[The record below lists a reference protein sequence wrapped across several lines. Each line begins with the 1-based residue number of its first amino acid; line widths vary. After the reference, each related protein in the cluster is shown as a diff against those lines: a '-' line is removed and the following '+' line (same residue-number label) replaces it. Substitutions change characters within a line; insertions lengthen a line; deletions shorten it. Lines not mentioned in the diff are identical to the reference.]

1 MGAVSEGTASLRPM
15 GIHDDDIAKVRSS
28 ADLVA
33 LIGEHTEIK
42 RSGRQWMARCP
53 MHGERT
59 PSLSVS
65 PEKGV
70 YYCFGCQRSGD
81 AISFVQEMDNLDFV
95 GAVESLA
102 SRYGIELRYT
112 TKDEGSQRQR
122 KRTLLDAVGKA
133 VEFYH
138 DRLLTS
144 PEAGEA
150 RSYLRSRGYDG
161 DVVRRYKIG
170 WAPDDWDQ
178 LARHLRLGAD
188 DLKDAGL
195 GFVNKAGRQ
204 QDFFRGRVMFPI
216 HDERGDPV
224 GFGGRIL
231 PGHEGSKYK
240 NTTTEAVVYDKSRVL
255 YGLHTHREGIVKA
268 GEAIICEGYTD
279 VIGFADA
286 GIPRAVATCGTA
298 MTEDH
303 VKLLKRFSASR
314 LVLAFD
320 ADAAGLAA
328 AVRVYEW
335 EREHELEVRVA
346 DLPAGV
352 DPADLAR
359 EDPAELQRA
368 VDEAIPFLSFRLE
381 RVLAAGDMSSVEGR
395 ARTAEAALD
404 VVTEHPDPLVRDA
417 YLLEVSDRCRVD
429 LSRLRELAAAPR
441 PKAAERE
448 TVPPR
453 RRDEPRREEHRR
465 AESRHAEP
473 RAVPNRP
480 DDHYGGDFEAPDG
493 YDDPGPMPA
502 DLLIEADTGVTAAED
517 EALRLAI
524 HRPDET
530 ERLHPLLFGDPVRRE
545 AFVALRDG
553 GLLGAGDRAGERA
566 ASLLR
571 RLAVDPSDAEA
582 DDILAGL
589 ARLAARR
596 TLDDLRRVQRALDST
611 DEQKTHAVAS
621 IGPLKLLVERL
632 DERGTREEA
641 ISQLLPWLI
650 GYEEGRSA

>member
-1 MGAVSEGTASLRPM
+1 M
-15 GIHDDDIAKVRSS
+15 GIHDEDIAKVRSS

-81 AISFVQEMDNLDFV
+81 AITFVQEMDNLDFA

-102 SRYGIELRYT
+102 GRYGIQLRYT
-112 TKDEGSQRQR
+112 SANEGSRRQR
-122 KRTLLDAVGKA
+122 KRTLLDAVEKA

-138 DRLLTS
+138 QRLLTS
-144 PEAGEA
+144 PDAGEA

-178 LARHLRLGAD
+178 LAKHLRLKED
-188 DLKDAGL
+188 DLRDAGL

-240 NTTTEAVVYDKSRVL
+240 NTTTDAVVYDKSRVL

-303 VKLLKRFSASR
+303 VKLLKRFSADR

-328 AVRVYEW
+328 AERVYEW
-335 EREHELEVRVA
+335 EREHGLEVRVA
-346 DLPAGV
+346 DLPPGV

-359 EDPAELQRA
+359 EDPKELQRA
-368 VDEAIPFLSFRLE
+368 IDEATPFLSFRIE
-381 RVLAAGDMSSVEGR
+381 RVLSGGDLSTVEGR

-404 VVTEHPDPLVRDA
+404 VIAEHPDPLVRDA
-417 YLLEVSDRCRVD
+417 YLLDVSDRCRVD
-429 LSRLRELAAAPR
+429 LARLRELAAAPR
-441 PKAAERE
+441 ARVPERE

-453 RRDEPRREEHRR
+453 RRDDPPPGAPREV
-465 AESRHAEP
+465 A
-473 RAVPNRP
+473 NQP
-480 DDHYGGDFEAPDG
+480 DDYEFDES
-493 YDDPGPMPA
+493 MVPA
-502 DLLIEADTGVTAAED
+502 DVLIEPEHHAVAAED

-524 HRPDET
+524 HRPDHAA
-530 ERLHPLLFGDPVRRE
+530 RLHPVLFSDPTRR
-545 AFVALRDG
+545 VALEALKEG
-553 GLLGAGDRAGERA
+553 GLLGAGDRAGEQA
-566 ASLLR
+566 AALLR
-571 RLAVDPSDAEA
+571 RLAVDPSDA
-582 DDILAGL
+582 DPVDVVAGL
-589 ARLAARR
+589 LRSAGRH

-611 DEQKTHAVAS
+611 DEQKKHAVAS
-621 IGPLKLLVERL
+621 IGPVKLLIERL
-632 DERGTREEA
+632 DESDTREEA
-641 ISQLLPWLI
+641 IEQLLPWLI
-650 GYEEGRSA
+650 GYEEGRNA

>member
-1 MGAVSEGTASLRPM
+1 M
-15 GIHDDDIAKVRSS
+15 GINDDDIAKVRSS

-33 LIGEHTEIK
+33 IIGEHTEIK

-81 AISFVQEMDNLDFV
+81 AISFVQEMDNLDFA

-112 TKDEGSQRQR
+112 SKDEGSQRAR
-122 KRTLLDAVGKA
+122 KRGLLDAVEKA
-133 VEFYH
+133 MDFYH

-161 DVVRRYKIG
+161 EVVRRYKIG

-178 LARHLRLGAD
+178 LARHLRLSAD
-188 DLKDAGL
+188 DLRDSGL
-195 GFVNKAGRQ
+195 GFVNKADRQ
-204 QDFFRGRVMFPI
+204 QDAFRGRVMFPI

-240 NTTTEAVVYDKSRVL
+240 NTTTEAAVYDKSRVL

-328 AVRVYEW
+328 AARVYEW
-335 EREHELEVRVA
+335 ERTHELEVRVA

-359 EDPAELQRA
+359 EDPVELQRA

-381 RVLAAGDMSSVEGR
+381 RVLNAGDMSSVEGR

-404 VVTEHPDPLVRDA
+404 VITEHPDPLVRDA
-417 YLLEVSDRCRVD
+417 YLLEVADRCRVD
-429 LSRLRELAAAPR
+429 LPRLRELASAPR
-441 PKAAERE
+441 PKVVEQE
-448 TVPPR
+448 TVPTR
-453 RRDEPRREEHRR
+453 RREEPRQ
-465 AESRHAEP
+465 EEP
-473 RAVPNRP
+473 RAVTNQP
-480 DDHYGGDFEAPDG
+480 DDYYPHDGDL
-493 YDDPGPMPA
+493 MPA
-502 DLLIEADTGVTAAED
+502 DVLIEADAGATAAED

-524 HRPDET
+524 HRPDEV
-530 ERLHPLLFGDPVRRE
+530 ERLHPLLFGDATRRE
-545 AFVALRDG
+545 AFVALSDG

-571 RLAVDPSDAEA
+571 RLAVDPSDAEG
-582 DDILAGL
+582 DDVLAGL
-589 ARLAARR
+589 ARLSGRR
-596 TLDDLRRVQRALDST
+596 VLDDLRRVQRALDST
-611 DEQKTHAVAS
+611 DDQKTHAVSS
-621 IGPLKLLVERL
+621 IGPLKLLIERL
-632 DERGTREEA
+632 DERDTREEA
-641 ISQLLPWLI
+641 IEQLLPWLI
-650 GYEEGRSA
+650 GYEEGRSE

>member
-1 MGAVSEGTASLRPM
+1 M
-15 GIHDDDIAKVRSS
+15 GIHDDDIAKVRTS

-70 YYCFGCQRSGD
+70 YYCFGCGRSGD
-81 AISFVQEMDNLDFV
+81 AITFVQEMDNLDFA

-102 SRYGIELRYT
+102 SRYGIQLRYT
-112 TKDEGSQRQR
+112 SKEEGSQRAR

-133 VEFYH
+133 VDFYH

-144 PEAGEA
+144 ADAGEA
-150 RSYLRSRGYDG
+150 RAYLRSRGYGG
-161 DVVRRYKIG
+161 DVVRRYRIG
-170 WAPDDWDQ
+170 WAPDDWDT
-178 LARHLRLGAD
+178 LARHVRLNAD
-188 DLKDAGL
+188 DLRDSGL

-204 QDFFRGRVMFPI
+204 QDAFRARVMFPI

-286 GIPRAVATCGTA
+286 DIPRAVATCGTA

-303 VKLLKRFSASR
+303 VKLLKRFSANR

-328 AVRVYEW
+328 AGRVYEW
-335 EREHELEVRVA
+335 ERTHELEIRVA

-359 EDPAELQRA
+359 EDPAELRRA
-368 VDEAIPFLSFRLE
+368 VDEAVPFLRFRLE
-381 RVLAAGDMSSVEGR
+381 RVLAAGDMSTVEGR

-404 VVTEHPDPLVRDA
+404 VVTEHPDPLVRDS
-417 YLLEVSDRCRVD
+417 YLLEISDRCRVEIA
-429 LSRLRELAAAPR
+429 RLRELASAPR
-441 PKAAERE
+441 PTAPQRAAS
-448 TVPPR
+448 PPR
-453 RRDEPRREEHRR
+453 RRDESRSSAPRV
-465 AESRHAEP
+465 
-473 RAVPNRP
+473 VPNRP
-480 DDHYGGDFEAPDG
+480 DEEPRPDS
-493 YDDPGPMPA
+493 YHDPDDPHEYP
-502 DLLIEADTGVTAAED
+502 DESSLIDGDTGATAAED

-524 HRPDET
+524 HRPEEAD
-530 ERLHPLLFGDPVRRE
+530 RVHPALFGDPVRRE
-545 AFVALRDG
+545 ALGALADG

-566 ASLLR
+566 AALLR
-571 RLAVDPSDAEA
+571 RLAVDPSDADA
-582 DDILAGL
+582 SDVLAGL
-589 ARLAARR
+589 ARLAGRR
-596 TLDDLRRVQRALDST
+596 TLEDLRRVQRALDST
-611 DEQKTHAVAS
+611 DEQKQHAVSS
-621 IGPLKLLVERL
+621 IGPLKLLIERL
-632 DERGTREEA
+632 DENDTREEA
-641 ISQLLPWLI
+641 IAQLLPWLI
-650 GYEEGRSA
+650 GYEEGRGA